1 MYRYH
6 TVSYFN
12 ISKALLSELNEK
24 VIPVNVSSP
33 CCHSSYNLYMY
44 HNKPYILIVHLNML
58 CTFTDVHYN
67 VCTCKRVSFTICRY
81 VEAGDDQHTALAHR
95 GNVLP

>member
-67 VCTCKRVSFTICRY
+67 VYKHVLALQY
-81 VEAGDDQHTALAHR
+81 VDIWRLGIINTQI
-95 GNVLP
+95 